1 MSEAVVVDSTCL
13 IGLERIGQ
21 LDILPQVFS
30 PVFIPPAVAE
40 EVSLYMSWL
49 TLETPNN
56 QALIVTLKTQ
66 LDPGESEAIALA
78 VERPDTFIILDDL
91 SAREVALQLN
101 LKVIGT
107 VGLLLKAKRRGVV
120 PEIKPLLQALEDAN
134 FRLSEA
140 LVYKALQLA
149 GE

>member
-1 MSEAVVVDSTCL
+1 MSEAVIVDSACL

-30 PVFIPPAVAE
+30 PILIPPAVAG
-40 EVSLYMSWL
+40 EVNLNMSWL
-49 TLETPNN
+49 TIETPNN

-78 VERPDTFIILDDL
+78 VERPETFIILDDL
-91 SAREVALQLN
+91 SAREFALQLN

-107 VGLLLKAKRRGVV
+107 VGLLLRAKRQGVV
-120 PEIKPLLQALEDAN
+120 LEIKPLLQALGDAD
-134 FRLSEA
+134 FRISEA
-140 LVYKALQLA
+140 LVRKALQLA